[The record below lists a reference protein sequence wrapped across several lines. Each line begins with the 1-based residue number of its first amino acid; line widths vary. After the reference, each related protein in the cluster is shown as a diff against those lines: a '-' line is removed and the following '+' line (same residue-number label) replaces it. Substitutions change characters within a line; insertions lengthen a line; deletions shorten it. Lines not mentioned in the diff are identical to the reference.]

1 MKKYWLALLVLV
13 TLARCAQQVA
23 PTGGEKDTVPPK
35 LVLSTPENKALNFK
49 GKSIE
54 LLFDEYVILDN
65 IQQKLTITPEA
76 ENPYTV
82 KNKGKLIQLN
92 FKNDFNDSTTYTF
105 NFGDAIRDF
114 SERNPAQ
121 NLKLVFS
128 TGATIDSARLYG
140 RVTDLQ
146 TNLPV
151 FDAMVGLY
159 LPKDTLNPEKQKPYY
174 FSRTDSSGFYAIE
187 NIQSSQR
194 YRLIAISDKN
204 RNQLY
209 NAREERIAFLDSAI
223 SVNADSSLYDLKLF
237 ASDVTPPRIQ
247 RTIPK
252 VNSYAVVFSKSM
264 DSIRVQFGRGDSLP
278 YILETSTQLK
288 FFNVGTSADTTVARL
303 TGTDSLGQALEV
315 EQKIAFLPQ
324 RGKERQRDP
333 FALKTTPDRNQPLAR
348 DVRYTFSFSKP
359 IGTLQPERIQLISDS
374 TSRQS
379 LSNITWQWNRYRNE
393 INVQA
398 RATARDTIRWDI
410 PKGAVISVEGDTL
423 PATLIKHPVMKDD
436 DYGII
441 RGSVRADSATAYIVE
456 LLDKEYKVRQTTYTS
471 PYTFTRIPPGEYY
484 LRLIVD
490 RNRNRRWDTGVFNKS
505 QQPEP
510 IIYFPDPIMVKSNF
524 EYEDLNFTVPS
535 KTSD

>member
-1 MKKYWLALLVLV
+1 MKKYWLALVVLI

-23 PTGGEKDTVPPK
+23 PTGGEKDVFPPK
-35 LVLSTPENKALNFK
+35 LVQTTPENKALNFQ
-49 GKSIE
+49 GKTID
-54 LLFDEYVILDN
+54 LLFDEYVIVDN
-65 IQQKLTITPEA
+65 IQQKLTITPET

-92 FKNDFNDSTTYTF
+92 FKNSFKDSTTYTL
-105 NFGDAIRDF
+105 NFGDAIKDF
-114 SERNPAQ
+114 AERNPAQ

-128 TGATIDSARLYG
+128 TGSTIDSARIYG

-146 TNLPV
+146 TGLPV

-159 LPKDTLNPEKQKPYY
+159 LPKDTLTPEKQKPYY

-194 YRLIAISDKN
+194 YRLIAIADKN

-209 NAREERIAFLDSAI
+209 NPKEERIAFLDSSI
-223 SVNADSSLYDLKLF
+223 NVNTDSTLYNLQLF
-237 ASDVTPPRIQ
+237 ASDVTVPRIQ
-247 RTIPK
+247 RTLPK
-252 VNSYAVVFSKSM
+252 VNSYTVVFNKNI
-264 DSIRVQFGRGDSLP
+264 DSVRVQFGRGDSLP
-278 YILETSTQLK
+278 YILESASQLK
-288 FFNVGTSADTTVARL
+288 FFNVGTSADTTVAL
-303 TGTDSLGQALEV
+303 IAAIDSLGQPLEI

-333 FALKTTPDRNQPLAR
+333 FALRTTPDRNQPLAR
-348 DVRYTFSFSKP
+348 DFRYTFSFSKP
-359 IGTLQPERIQLISDS
+359 VGTFQPGSIQLISDS

-423 PATLIKHPVMKDD
+423 PATLIKHPVLKED

-441 RGSVRADSATAYIVE
+441 RGSVRADSATAFIVQ

-484 LRLIVD
+484 LRLTVD

-510 IIYFPDPIMVKSNF
+510 IIYYPDPITVKSNF
-524 EYEDLNFTVPS
+524 EYEDLNLTVPS
-535 KTSD
+535 ITSD

>member
-1 MKKYWLALLVLV
+1 MKKYWLALVVLI

-23 PTGGEKDTVPPK
+23 PTGGEKDVIPPK
-35 LVLSTPENKALNFK
+35 LVQSTPENKALNFK
-49 GKSIE
+49 GKTIE

-76 ENPYTV
+76 DNPYTT

-105 NFGDAIRDF
+105 NFGDAIKDF

-128 TGATIDSARLYG
+128 TGATIDSARIYG

-187 NIQSSQR
+187 NIQSSQK
-194 YRLIAISDKN
+194 YRLIAIADKN

-209 NAREERIAFLDSAI
+209 NPKEERIAFLDSAI
-223 SVNADSSLYDLKLF
+223 SVNADSSLYDLRLF

-252 VNSYAVVFSKSM
+252 VNSYAVVFNKSM
-264 DSIRVQFGRGDSLP
+264 DSVQVQFGRGDSLP
-278 YILETSTQLK
+278 YILENPTQLK
-288 FFNVGTSADTTVARL
+288 FFNVGTSADTTVARI
-303 TGTDSLGQALEV
+303 TGTDSLGQALEID
-315 EQKIAFLPQ
+315 QKIAFLPQ

-348 DVRYTFSFSKP
+348 DFRYTFSFSKP
-359 IGTLQPERIQLISDS
+359 IGTLEPGSIQLISDS

-441 RGSVRADSATAYIVE
+441 RGSVQADSATAFIVE
-456 LLDKEYKVRQTTYTS
+456 LLDKDFKVKQTTYTS
-471 PYTFTRIPPGEYY
+471 PYTFTRIPPGVYY

-490 RNRNRRWDTGVFNKS
+490 RNRNQRWDTGVFNKS

-510 IIYFPDPIMVKSNF
+510 IIYYPDPITVKSNF
-524 EYEDLNFTVPS
+524 EYEDVNLSVPS